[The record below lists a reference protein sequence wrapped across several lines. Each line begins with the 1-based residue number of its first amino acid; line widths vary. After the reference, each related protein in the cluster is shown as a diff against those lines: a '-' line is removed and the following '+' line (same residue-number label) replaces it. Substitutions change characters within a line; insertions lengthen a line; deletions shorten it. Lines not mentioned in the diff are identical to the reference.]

1 MKLRRHA
8 ALLTAGLL
16 TLGLAHAAGVKIDDD
31 SVFRPTGKGWG
42 EIDDT
47 PGAKERANAAQLRSR
62 GTGIY
67 YHGGPLLNNPAGTN
81 VYTIWYGNWNGN
93 DATTILA
100 DLLSHIGGSPYFNIN
115 TTYYDAAARKVVNAV
130 TPITTTTDA
139 Y

>member
-47 PGAKERANAAQLRSR
+47 PGAKERADAARLRSR

-67 YHGGPLLNNPAGTN
+67 YHGGPLLNNPAGAN
-81 VYTIWYGNWNGN
+81 VYTIWYGNWNGQRR
-93 DATTILA
+93 DDDPGGLA
-100 DLLSHIGGSPYFNIN
+100 EPYRWIAVLQHQHDLLRRRS
-115 TTYYDAAARKVVNAV
+115 A
-130 TPITTTTDA
+130 
-139 Y
+139 